1 MEECGLLILQRFRV
15 PLLLA
20 ILAAIMWTPALSSTT
35 GKVAGTVT
43 DAETGEQLPG
53 ATVKFQGTQIATQ
66 TDSDG
71 EFYIINMPVGSH
83 ILTVSMIGYETV
95 NLTDVRVLMDLTT
108 PIEFKIKK
116 SPINLNKSVTV
127 VAQRPLIQRDKTSSG
142 TIVTRDEL
150 SRLADS
156 RTVLRVISNMA
167 GTVLDKDGRLHV
179 RGGRYGAVTYF
190 FDGFSIQDQF
200 TGDAGIRIVPDAL
213 EELSLTSGGLAPE
226 YGEALSGVVNAIT
239 REGNAKLR
247 GRVKYYDGASR
258 RYDATTGKFG
268 GLTATDN
275 RSVVMD
281 MSGPLWRFGDRQATF
296 FSAVEF
302 LRDDGYLPHNR
313 SKLFSGVGK
322 IVLFPTTK
330 TKLALNGS
338 YYFNDRHRYEH
349 RDNNAISYDFNLDG
363 LGKIQDKAYLV
374 GLKGNYNKSA
384 NSVFSVNLNRFYTHT
399 RQAPEHLFDLYWKQW
414 PGYVEDSLGNY
425 DPNRGFIHDSN
436 YNVSP
441 DYAYIGFTSGNDYY
455 PYYLDRSTAYTGGRT
470 SFMSQVDKFNQLMV
484 GGDLRRY
491 ELNWDNRQ
499 FFNPKPYGETY
510 SAFPWYGAAY
520 AQDKIELN
528 DMVVNIGLRFDYLY
542 SDMTYWHDPIT
553 KDFKKQS
560 TPKVQWSPRLGISH
574 PVSEHSVLHFN
585 YGYLFQPPPA
595 RWMYTN
601 LQADLESGFPLI
613 GNPDLSAEKTI
624 YYELGWTQM
633 LKDNLRI
640 SLTTYYRDIQDMI
653 GAREVLDEDGNPYT
667 IFTNSDYGSAKGVDL
682 ALQTISRGYLNW
694 SVNYSYMIARGN
706 ASDPREWYYDYFTV
720 GDNDRPPLPTREYP
734 LAFDQR
740 HNLTAV
746 WDFRVPRG
754 EPLRAMGLSLPS
766 AWGINLLAHYGSG
779 LAYSRTDKN
788 GKRVG
793 ALNGE
798 RMPYTLRF
806 DMRFNKNFYIARD
819 NSTFITF
826 FVEVEN
832 LFDRR
837 NVIDVYT
844 STGSPDNNGLLALN
858 VNSPTYQQEKL
869 WYELMARDPQNYDLP
884 RQLRVG
890 FEFNF

>member
-1 MEECGLLILQRFRV
+1 
-15 PLLLA
+15 
-20 ILAAIMWTPALSSTT
+20 
-35 GKVAGTVT
+35 
-43 DAETGEQLPG
+43 
-53 ATVKFQGTQIATQ
+53 
-66 TDSDG
+66 
-71 EFYIINMPVGSH
+71 
-83 ILTVSMIGYETV
+83 
-95 NLTDVRVLMDLTT
+95 
-108 PIEFKIKK
+108 
-116 SPINLNKSVTV
+116 
-127 VAQRPLIQRDKTSSG
+127 
-142 TIVTRDEL
+142 
-150 SRLADS
+150 
-156 RTVLRVISNMA
+156 
-167 GTVLDKDGRLHV
+167 
-179 RGGRYGAVTYF
+179 
-190 FDGFSIQDQF
+190 
-200 TGDAGIRIVPDAL
+200 
-213 EELSLTSGGLAPE
+213 
-226 YGEALSGVVNAIT
+226 
-239 REGNAKLR
+239 
-247 GRVKYYDGASR
+247 
-258 RYDATTGKFG
+258 
-268 GLTATDN
+268 
-275 RSVVMD
+275 
-281 MSGPLWRFGDRQATF
+281 
-296 FSAVEF
+296 
-302 LRDDGYLPHNR
+302 
-313 SKLFSGVGK
+313 
-322 IVLFPTTK
+322 
-330 TKLALNGS
+330 
-338 YYFNDRHRYEH
+338 
-349 RDNNAISYDFNLDG
+349 
-363 LGKIQDKAYLV
+363 
-374 GLKGNYNKSA
+374 
-384 NSVFSVNLNRFYTHT
+384 
-399 RQAPEHLFDLYWKQW
+399 
-414 PGYVEDSLGNY
+414 
-425 DPNRGFIHDSN
+425 
-436 YNVSP
+436 
-441 DYAYIGFTSGNDYY
+441 
-455 PYYLDRSTAYTGGRT
+455 
-470 SFMSQVDKFNQLMV
+470 
-484 GGDLRRY
+484 
-491 ELNWDNRQ
+491 
-499 FFNPKPYGETY
+499 
-510 SAFPWYGAAY
+510 
-520 AQDKIELN
+520 
-528 DMVVNIGLRFDYLY
+528 
-542 SDMTYWHDPIT
+542 
-553 KDFKKQS
+553 
-560 TPKVQWSPRLGISH
+560 
-574 PVSEHSVLHFN
+574 
-585 YGYLFQPPPA
+585 
-595 RWMYTN
+595 
-601 LQADLESGFPLI
+601 
-613 GNPDLSAEKTI
+613 
-624 YYELGWTQM
+624 M